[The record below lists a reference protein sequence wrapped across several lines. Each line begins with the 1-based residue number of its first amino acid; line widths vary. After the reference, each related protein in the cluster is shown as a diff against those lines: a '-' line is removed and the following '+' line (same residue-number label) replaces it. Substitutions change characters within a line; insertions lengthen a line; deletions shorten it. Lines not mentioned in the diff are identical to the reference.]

1 MLLRTHIICFNFDK
15 QPWKQNEICLQATNT
30 ACLIHDLSIEL
41 QRIRFGD
48 SIPSEVDLLQVLKK
62 LMLELI
68 LLVISIHFIMKL
80 GYIMQ
85 FLQIMVN

>member
-48 SIPSEVDLLQVLKK
+48 SIPSEVDLLQVKD
-62 LMLELI
+62 I
-68 LLVISIHFIMKL
+68 LNSSWSRIFMFKRSGSAAKCRFGMSA
-80 GYIMQ
+80 
-85 FLQIMVN
+85 